1 MAWVT
6 EYKFLTFSPIRDFQ
20 LRSFVHVLICG
31 NYETRNWP
39 LAEEMHLGKRIVELY
54 EMKVESRKLGAE

>member
-1 MAWVT
+1 
-6 EYKFLTFSPIRDFQ
+6 
-20 LRSFVHVLICG
+20 VLICG